1 MKVQSMGYILL
12 AVQSALVGVVTPELR
27 TVVVDFCQEEHLLYI
42 RFYYDG
48 EVPEELIKLWKAA
61 IAKAHANLGLDCRLD
76 GEVERVD
83 YPQEPPFRGRY
94 AYFRKE

>member
-1 MKVQSMGYILL
+1 MTVKSMGYVLL
-12 AVQSALVGVVTPELR
+12 AVQSALVGMVTPELR
-27 TVVVDFCQEEHLLYI
+27 AVVVDFCQEEQLLYI

-48 EVPEELIKLWKAA
+48 QVSEELIKLWKCA
-61 IAKAHANLGLDCRLD
+61 ISAAHANLRLDCRLD